1 MLQCNAPVTDL
12 LRRERERARTRVRE
26 RARNDTRL
34 HYTRLKI

>member
-26 RARNDTRL
+26 RAKRN
-34 HYTRLKI
+34 